1 MIILAEIKFD
11 IIKNIAVLSEGA
23 KGWKREVNIISWNGR
38 KPKIDIRDWDE
49 FSVKMG
55 KGVTLSKAELKQ
67 LKEVLN
73 QINIDELDID

>member
-1 MIILAEIKFD
+1 MAEIKFD
-11 IIKNIAVLSEGA
+11 IIKNITVLSKGA

-49 FSVKMG
+49 SHVKMG
-55 KGVTLSKAELKQ
+55 KGITLSKDELKQ
-67 LKEVLN
+67 LKEILE